1 MASESCPVCGEEAD
15 ADVLDPHGHFTA
27 GDDDLRLESESDDE
41 EDDLQSL
48 KQDENYSFT
57 YSFEY
62 IAKNYGDGKYDIHT
76 ADMFVQVDWS
86 DAQAGYV
93 ISYDVPD
100 IAKIDPEQGN
110 SGAEGFYESS
120 VYDRLMSDL
129 ESLDIGPQ
137 IIAT

>member
-1 MASESCPVCGEEAD
+1 MV
-15 ADVLDPHGHFTA
+15 
-27 GDDDLRLESESDDE
+27 
-41 EDDLQSL
+41 
-48 KQDENYSFT
+48 
-57 YSFEY
+57 
-62 IAKNYGDGKYDIHT
+62 
-76 ADMFVQVDWS
+76 VQVDWS
-86 DAQAGYV
+86 DAQVGYV

-100 IAKIDPEQGN
+100 IAKIEPEQGN